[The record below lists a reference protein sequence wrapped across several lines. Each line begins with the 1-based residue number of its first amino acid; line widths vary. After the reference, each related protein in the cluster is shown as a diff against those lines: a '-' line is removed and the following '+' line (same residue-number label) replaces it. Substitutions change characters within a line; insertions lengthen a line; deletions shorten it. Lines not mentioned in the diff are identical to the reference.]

1 MKRRHLS
8 SKVRE
13 RITLAVRSR
22 PGNPQQ
28 ALVLLGQSAFA
39 CALGRA
45 GIQARKREGDGATP
59 AGRWALLHVLYRS
72 DRIARPVTA
81 LPVDAI
87 SPTDGWCDAPN
98 DRNYNSL
105 VQMPYPESA
114 EEMWRE
120 DSIYDLVVVLDH
132 NSHPRKRSG
141 GSAVFIHLAREA
153 YTPTQGCIALNE
165 QDLRLLLQACGPGS
179 HISILP

>member
-1 MKRRHLS
+1 MNRRHLS

-13 RITLAVRSR
+13 RITIAVRSR
-22 PGNPQQ
+22 PGNPHQG
-28 ALVLLGQSAFA
+28 LVLFGQSAFT
-39 CALGRA
+39 CALGPA

-59 AGRWALLHVLYRS
+59 AGRWPLLHVLYRA
-72 DRIARPVTA
+72 DRVARPVTA
-81 LPVDAI
+81 MPVDAI

-105 VQMPYPESA
+105 VQMPYSETA

-132 NSHPRKRSG
+132 NTCPRKRNG
-141 GSAVFIHLAREA
+141 GSAVFMHLAREA
-153 YTPTQGCIALNE
+153 YTPTQGCIALND
-165 QDLRLLLQACGPGS
+165 QDLRMLLQTCGPGS
-179 HISILP
+179 EISILP